1 MSLWHWTGSK
11 VWKNCF
17 GRTVGEA
24 NPLGGAFT
32 HVVILDGTMSSREP
46 GFQTNA
52 GLAYVL
58 LTSDVV
64 QNILV
69 QYQLGL
75 QFERHNLLASV
86 WAANTGSGINR
97 QIQQV
102 YGALASRYR
111 PGDQIFLIG

>member
-46 GFQTNA
+46 GYQINA
-52 GLAYVL
+52 GLAYEL
-58 LTSDVV
+58 LTSDMV

-75 QFERHNLLASV
+75 QFERHNLLDSV

-102 YGALASRYR
+102 YGAFAARSLAR
-111 PGDQIFLIG
+111 II